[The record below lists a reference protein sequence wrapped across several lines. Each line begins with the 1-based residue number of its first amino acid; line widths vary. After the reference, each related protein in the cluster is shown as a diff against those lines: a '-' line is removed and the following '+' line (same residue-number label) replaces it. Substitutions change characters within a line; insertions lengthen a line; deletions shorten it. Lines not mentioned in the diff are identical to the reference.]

1 LGMPH
6 TDLAILKDVRRKLE
20 EAQERLKSLGDEK
33 HPNELEVHLQTV
45 IDRVHADIEALQN
58 IVGPHEFGG
67 FSAGGEPVSEKP
79 EEKRQPGFRER
90 QHYEKPGE

>member
-1 LGMPH
+1 MGMPH

-45 IDRVHADIEALQN
+45 IDRVNADIEALQN
-58 IVGPHEFGG
+58 IVGPHE
-67 FSAGGEPVSEKP
+67 SA
-79 EEKRQPGFRER
+79 
-90 QHYEKPGE
+90 

>member
-33 HPNELEVHLQTV
+33 HPNELEVHLQAA
-45 IDRVHADIEALQN
+45 IDRVNADIEALQN
-58 IVGPHEFGG
+58 IVGPHE
-67 FSAGGEPVSEKP
+67 SA
-79 EEKRQPGFRER
+79 
-90 QHYEKPGE
+90 

>member
-33 HPNELEVHLQTV
+33 HPNELEVHLQTA
-45 IDRVHADIEALQN
+45 IDRVNADIEALQN
-58 IVGPHEFGG
+58 IVGSHE
-67 FSAGGEPVSEKP
+67 SA
-79 EEKRQPGFRER
+79 
-90 QHYEKPGE
+90 